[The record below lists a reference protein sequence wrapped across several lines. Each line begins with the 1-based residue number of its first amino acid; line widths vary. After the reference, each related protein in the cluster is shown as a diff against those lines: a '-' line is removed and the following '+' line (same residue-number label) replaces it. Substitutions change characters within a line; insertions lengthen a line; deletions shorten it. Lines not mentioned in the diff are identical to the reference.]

1 MVPVGCGLDA
11 APFDGDEFALHAEQL
26 LQEALRLLVATL
38 AEVVVADDSLPVDEV
53 ERWPVVGLRSR
64 CSYNDSST
72 QRYSCGMVSH
82 MNATSNVPHPLP
94 APLVELIAERFRV
107 LGEPMRIR
115 LLDAL
120 REAPATVGD
129 LQQATGASQ
138 QNVSKHLGLLL
149 RSGLVSRSKEGNF
162 SLSAIADEGVFELCE
177 QVCGGLRRH
186 LDELDSLLPAGTNQ

>member
-1 MVPVGCGLDA
+1 
-11 APFDGDEFALHAEQL
+11 
-26 LQEALRLLVATL
+26 
-38 AEVVVADDSLPVDEV
+38 
-53 ERWPVVGLRSR
+53 
-64 CSYNDSST
+64 
-72 QRYSCGMVSH
+72 MVSN
-82 MNATSNVPHPLP
+82 MNTTTNVSHPLP

-120 REAPATVGD
+120 REAPATVGE

-162 SLSAIADEGVFELCE
+162 SLYAIADEGVFELCE
-177 QVCGGLRRH
+177 QVCGGLRRQ
-186 LDELDSLLPAGTNQ
+186 LDGLDSLLSS